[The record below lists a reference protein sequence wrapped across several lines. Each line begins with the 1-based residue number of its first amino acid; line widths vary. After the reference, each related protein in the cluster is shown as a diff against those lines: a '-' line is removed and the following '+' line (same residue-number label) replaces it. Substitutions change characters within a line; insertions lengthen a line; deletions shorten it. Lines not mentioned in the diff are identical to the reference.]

1 MLSLLRGF
9 TNYLL
14 LLLLLL
20 LLQRFQ
26 RDLHQNL
33 KIERKI
39 SNLYNVNYGVPQGSV
54 LGPL

>member
-1 MLSLLRGF
+1 MSLCFLNRSDF
-9 TNYLL
+9 V
-14 LLLLLL
+14 LLLL

-39 SNLYNVNYGVPQGSV
+39 SNLYDVNYGVPQGLV